1 MPPEIVESVEHD
13 EDAAYTERHTT
24 LDVFNRNGS
33 RLRLH
38 VDQQPDETLQLGIG
52 TLTYDEENPDEA
64 TVVWFRKA
72 DIDEIVQAL
81 ETARDLLP

>member
-1 MPPEIVESVEHD
+1 MPPEIVESVS
-13 EDAAYTERHTT
+13 EDDAYTERHTT

-33 RLRLH
+33 RVRLH
-38 VDQQPDETLQLGIG
+38 VDHQPDETLQLGVAALAHG
-52 TLTYDEENPDEA
+52 EENEDEA